1 MNLSTARSAVRA
13 KEIGMR
19 KVVGAMKSN
28 IIRQFYTESIT
39 LSVLAFLL
47 SLIIIQLFLPV
58 FNNLTQ
64 KNLSFYSASNILS
77 VIIVVLIII
86 FTGIVAGSY
95 PALFLSA
102 FKPAAVLKGS
112 IKSGT
117 KSPVF
122 RRLLVIFQFTLFIV
136 FIVSTITVYK
146 QVTYLRSRDPGYNR
160 ELLSFIRS
168 RDAARAQYSTLKNE
182 LLKSSYITGAT
193 GTRQLP
199 FNTTANRG
207 AIDWDGRETG
217 EREERLKFN
226 WNIVDFD
233 FIETMDLEILRG
245 NSFSQEYSGKSPSVF
260 LVNEEVEKIMGV
272 ESAVGKRFKISGIE
286 GTIIGVV
293 KNFNYM
299 SLLYEIGPL
308 VLYSSPEDRN
318 FLIIKVQKENI
329 SAALEYIDSVWKNVI
344 GDEPL
349 ELFFFEDTMDNM
361 YAGQERMGDIF
372 KYVSILVA
380 IIACLGLFGL
390 TLFTL
395 EQRTK
400 EIGIRKVLGA
410 SIPGIFRL
418 IIREF
423 LVWILCAYVIS
434 IPIAYYAMK
443 NWLDNFAYRINL
455 SWQIFLLT
463 GLIAFTIT
471 LITISFQTIKAANAN
486 PVEALRFE

>member
-1 MNLSTARSAVRA
+1 
-13 KEIGMR
+13 
-19 KVVGAMKSN
+19 
-28 IIRQFYTESIT
+28 
-39 LSVLAFLL
+39 
-47 SLIIIQLFLPV
+47 
-58 FNNLTQ
+58 
-64 KNLSFYSASNILS
+64 
-77 VIIVVLIII
+77 
-86 FTGIVAGSY
+86 
-95 PALFLSA
+95 
-102 FKPAAVLKGS
+102 
-112 IKSGT
+112 
-117 KSPVF
+117 
-122 RRLLVIFQFTLFIV
+122 
-136 FIVSTITVYK
+136 
-146 QVTYLRSRDPGYNR
+146 VTYLRSRDPGYNR

-293 KNFNYM
+293 KNFNYRP
-299 SLLYEIGPL
+299 LLYEIGPL

-380 IIACLGLFGL
+380 VIACLGLFGL

-410 SIPGIFRL
+410 SITGILRL
-418 IIREF
+418 IVKEF